1 LFDGFEHK
9 ITGMDSSIPDVKT
22 VVDLAFP
29 HALSELCRLVRIPS
43 VSWPSFGAENLEIS
57 AQAIEDLAN
66 GIGIFDSVNVLRSL
80 TSDGTTLGQPA
91 LVARREPAE
100 GKPTVLL
107 YAHHDVQPPGDASL
121 WHSEPFEPVEREGRL
136 YGRGAADDKAG
147 IISHVTSLQLLSQ
160 LADSVDLGIVLFV
173 EGEEE
178 YGSPSFDQFLI
189 DHHELL
195 SADVIVVADSGNWD
209 TSTPA
214 LTTSLRG
221 NVTFQLTVR
230 TLDHALH
237 SGMFGGLVPDA
248 YLALTKLVSSFYDES
263 GSVIV
268 PGLHRS
274 EPLSPPF
281 SEQRV
286 REESGLLPSV
296 SPIGTGSFLSRL
308 WNQPSITITGLD
320 MPSLENAS
328 NTLTPSVTAR
338 VSVRVAPGQS
348 SADALQ
354 AVTAHITANSPFG
367 AEVEITDVNLGE
379 SFTAD
384 TSGWASQAYGEALTA
399 SWGVPPIN
407 MGVGGSIPF
416 ISSFVAAF
424 PDAQVLVTGVEDPD
438 SRAHSPNE
446 SLHIES
452 FKKAI
457 EAELLFLLA
466 CNSASL

>member
-1 LFDGFEHK
+1 
-9 ITGMDSSIPDVKT
+9 
-22 VVDLAFP
+22 
-29 HALSELCRLVRIPS
+29 
-43 VSWPSFGAENLEIS
+43 
-57 AQAIEDLAN
+57 
-66 GIGIFDSVNVLRSL
+66 
-80 TSDGTTLGQPA
+80 
-91 LVARREPAE
+91 
-100 GKPTVLL
+100 
-107 YAHHDVQPPGDASL
+107 
-121 WHSEPFEPVEREGRL
+121 
-136 YGRGAADDKAG
+136 
-147 IISHVTSLQLLSQ
+147 
-160 LADSVDLGIVLFV
+160 
-173 EGEEE
+173 
-178 YGSPSFDQFLI
+178 
-189 DHHELL
+189 
-195 SADVIVVADSGNWD
+195 
-209 TSTPA
+209 
-214 LTTSLRG
+214 
-221 NVTFQLTVR
+221 
-230 TLDHALH
+230 
-237 SGMFGGLVPDA
+237 MFGGLVPDA